1 MAEETKAP
9 KAAAA
14 QGSPLLEVTDLCKS
28 FPLKY
33 GVLDAVMRKERKH
46 LTAVDHVSF
55 SLNAGE
61 TLGLVGESGC
71 GKSTL
76 ARTVINLYNPTGG
89 KVVFAGVDFSQL
101 SKHELR
107 NSCKDIQMIFQDPY
121 SSLNPRMTVR
131 QVLREELLHHN
142 MCTKDEVDARIIQL
156 LELVGLSEDQADRLP
171 SAFSGGQRQ
180 RIGIARALAVQ
191 PKLIIAD
198 EPVSALDVS
207 IQAQIINLLC
217 DLQEKLGLSILF
229 ISHDLRVVRY
239 ISDRVAVMYLGAMV
253 ETAPTDTL
261 YTAPAHPYTKV
272 LLAAAPSMEENK
284 VDDKKAAVLGELP
297 SPINLPSGCRF
308 HPRCP
313 YAAYEN
319 PPVHIVWAGGFFHGR
334 VYVGTLCEGLARKP
348 FVRRA
353 KHRPKQGF
361 THKPARIA
369 RKMRRLRRNLPAQAC
384 VVLGASLGGIALLIA
399 HVHKLGDNGDGELC
413 RSLGTELEANGALD
427 ALPVELGATLG
438 KHKAVHGVVLALAA
452 HHAHVVRTLARAPHA
467 ALRVKHVAAGKDA
480 HIVLGGALDVVNA
493 GKARAGQ
500 QDALSGG
507 ETLLA
512 DVGRIVIHDRHTEAH
527 MLGKRGRLGRSV
539 GSAEQPHV
547 NLVEERGAHP
557 GEAGELVVVHA
568 GAARDVLHLEQVA
581 RRVLAAGHDLLGVTA
596 EEDERLAVGRTLLA
610 VLLGDFVVHIGL
622 GSLGVEH
629 ELEANPGKLTGLHGS
644 DGTLEDRHVGHGD
657 AVDERVE
664 HGRRHVLLASKGLR
678 LEAGKVLCGEN
689 GRLALLEGLDNGS
702 ERFLLHA
709 NILSLAKHTDA
720 VQYSRFTRRD
730 CCICNKESLCAI
742 RRQQGRRMQRDV

>member
-198 EPVSALDVS
+198 EPVSALDFS

-313 YAAYEN
+313 YA
-319 PPVHIVWAGGFFHGR
+319 
-334 VYVGTLCEGLARKP
+334 
-348 FVRRA
+348 
-353 KHRPKQGF
+353 
-361 THKPARIA
+361 
-369 RKMRRLRRNLPAQAC
+369 
-384 VVLGASLGGIALLIA
+384 
-399 HVHKLGDNGDGELC
+399 DELC
-413 RSLGTELEANGALD
+413 RTESPKLRC
-427 ALPVELGATLG
+427 
-438 KHKAVHGVVLALAA
+438 LAETPEGPHMCAC
-452 HHAHVVRTLARAPHA
+452 HHP
-467 ALRVKHVAAGKDA
+467 
-480 HIVLGGALDVVNA
+480 
-493 GKARAGQ
+493 
-500 QDALSGG
+500 
-507 ETLLA
+507 
-512 DVGRIVIHDRHTEAH
+512 
-527 MLGKRGRLGRSV
+527 
-539 GSAEQPHV
+539 
-547 NLVEERGAHP
+547 LV
-557 GEAGELVVVHA
+557 
-568 GAARDVLHLEQVA
+568 
-581 RRVLAAGHDLLGVTA
+581 
-596 EEDERLAVGRTLLA
+596 
-610 VLLGDFVVHIGL
+610 
-622 GSLGVEH
+622 
-629 ELEANPGKLTGLHGS
+629 
-644 DGTLEDRHVGHGD
+644 
-657 AVDERVE
+657 
-664 HGRRHVLLASKGLR
+664 
-678 LEAGKVLCGEN
+678 
-689 GRLALLEGLDNGS
+689 
-702 ERFLLHA
+702 
-709 NILSLAKHTDA
+709 
-720 VQYSRFTRRD
+720 
-730 CCICNKESLCAI
+730 
-742 RRQQGRRMQRDV
+742 

>member
-101 SKHELR
+101 YKHELR

-313 YAAYEN
+313 YA
-319 PPVHIVWAGGFFHGR
+319 
-334 VYVGTLCEGLARKP
+334 
-348 FVRRA
+348 
-353 KHRPKQGF
+353 
-361 THKPARIA
+361 
-369 RKMRRLRRNLPAQAC
+369 
-384 VVLGASLGGIALLIA
+384 
-399 HVHKLGDNGDGELC
+399 DELC
-413 RSLGTELEANGALD
+413 RTESPKLRC
-427 ALPVELGATLG
+427 
-438 KHKAVHGVVLALAA
+438 LAETPEGPHMCAC
-452 HHAHVVRTLARAPHA
+452 HHP
-467 ALRVKHVAAGKDA
+467 
-480 HIVLGGALDVVNA
+480 
-493 GKARAGQ
+493 
-500 QDALSGG
+500 
-507 ETLLA
+507 
-512 DVGRIVIHDRHTEAH
+512 
-527 MLGKRGRLGRSV
+527 
-539 GSAEQPHV
+539 
-547 NLVEERGAHP
+547 LV
-557 GEAGELVVVHA
+557 
-568 GAARDVLHLEQVA
+568 
-581 RRVLAAGHDLLGVTA
+581 
-596 EEDERLAVGRTLLA
+596 
-610 VLLGDFVVHIGL
+610 
-622 GSLGVEH
+622 
-629 ELEANPGKLTGLHGS
+629 
-644 DGTLEDRHVGHGD
+644 
-657 AVDERVE
+657 
-664 HGRRHVLLASKGLR
+664 
-678 LEAGKVLCGEN
+678 
-689 GRLALLEGLDNGS
+689 
-702 ERFLLHA
+702 
-709 NILSLAKHTDA
+709 
-720 VQYSRFTRRD
+720 
-730 CCICNKESLCAI
+730 
-742 RRQQGRRMQRDV
+742 

>member
-121 SSLNPRMTVR
+121 SSLNPLMTVR

-313 YAAYEN
+313 YA
-319 PPVHIVWAGGFFHGR
+319 
-334 VYVGTLCEGLARKP
+334 
-348 FVRRA
+348 
-353 KHRPKQGF
+353 
-361 THKPARIA
+361 
-369 RKMRRLRRNLPAQAC
+369 
-384 VVLGASLGGIALLIA
+384 
-399 HVHKLGDNGDGELC
+399 DELC
-413 RSLGTELEANGALD
+413 RTES
-427 ALPVELGATLG
+427 P
-438 KHKAVHGVVLALAA
+438 
-452 HHAHVVRTLARAPHA
+452 
-467 ALRVKHVAAGKDA
+467 
-480 HIVLGGALDVVNA
+480 
-493 GKARAGQ
+493 
-500 QDALSGG
+500 
-507 ETLLA
+507 
-512 DVGRIVIHDRHTEAH
+512 
-527 MLGKRGRLGRSV
+527 
-539 GSAEQPHV
+539 
-547 NLVEERGAHP
+547 
-557 GEAGELVVVHA
+557 
-568 GAARDVLHLEQVA
+568 
-581 RRVLAAGHDLLGVTA
+581 
-596 EEDERLAVGRTLLA
+596 
-610 VLLGDFVVHIGL
+610 
-622 GSLGVEH
+622 
-629 ELEANPGKLTGLHGS
+629 KL
-644 DGTLEDRHVGHGD
+644 
-657 AVDERVE
+657 
-664 HGRRHVLLASKGLR
+664 
-678 LEAGKVLCGEN
+678 
-689 GRLALLEGLDNGS
+689 
-702 ERFLLHA
+702 RFLAETPEGPHM
-709 NILSLAKHTDA
+709 
-720 VQYSRFTRRD
+720 
-730 CCICNKESLCAI
+730 CACHHPL
-742 RRQQGRRMQRDV
+742 V

>member
-107 NSCKDIQMIFQDPY
+107 NSCKDIQMIFKDPY

-313 YAAYEN
+313 YA
-319 PPVHIVWAGGFFHGR
+319 
-334 VYVGTLCEGLARKP
+334 
-348 FVRRA
+348 
-353 KHRPKQGF
+353 
-361 THKPARIA
+361 
-369 RKMRRLRRNLPAQAC
+369 
-384 VVLGASLGGIALLIA
+384 
-399 HVHKLGDNGDGELC
+399 DELC
-413 RSLGTELEANGALD
+413 RTESPKLRC
-427 ALPVELGATLG
+427 
-438 KHKAVHGVVLALAA
+438 LAETPEGPHMCAC
-452 HHAHVVRTLARAPHA
+452 HHP
-467 ALRVKHVAAGKDA
+467 
-480 HIVLGGALDVVNA
+480 
-493 GKARAGQ
+493 
-500 QDALSGG
+500 
-507 ETLLA
+507 
-512 DVGRIVIHDRHTEAH
+512 
-527 MLGKRGRLGRSV
+527 
-539 GSAEQPHV
+539 
-547 NLVEERGAHP
+547 LV
-557 GEAGELVVVHA
+557 
-568 GAARDVLHLEQVA
+568 
-581 RRVLAAGHDLLGVTA
+581 
-596 EEDERLAVGRTLLA
+596 
-610 VLLGDFVVHIGL
+610 
-622 GSLGVEH
+622 
-629 ELEANPGKLTGLHGS
+629 
-644 DGTLEDRHVGHGD
+644 
-657 AVDERVE
+657 
-664 HGRRHVLLASKGLR
+664 
-678 LEAGKVLCGEN
+678 
-689 GRLALLEGLDNGS
+689 
-702 ERFLLHA
+702 
-709 NILSLAKHTDA
+709 
-720 VQYSRFTRRD
+720 
-730 CCICNKESLCAI
+730 
-742 RRQQGRRMQRDV
+742 